1 MFFRFSCIIL
11 FIAFAGKLSAQ
22 DNSNFAHYFM
32 NPYSINPSFAG
43 TDGRPSL
50 FLTYRKQWINIDGAP
65 SVANV
70 SFHTPMGRKVGFGLN
85 VTNAER
91 GILNTTSAFLSN
103 SVNISLS
110 DLMTIRFG
118 ASIGAANNTIDP
130 EGLDNVPA
138 STLAGILD
146 QNTYLLGNAGISL
159 QVKYF
164 NFGVSIPN
172 LFNDEF
178 ISTEDFTV
186 GEITPLENLL
196 IFASN
201 RFYLTKDHKHMIE
214 PYLLYRYSDVL
225 PPQVEGSLVVTL
237 NHTVWFGGS
246 YKQDFGISAHGG
258 VKFNKMFGLGYSYN
272 IQNSGANEVNSPS
285 HELQLNVLFGGR
297 KKDRF
302 VYSFVDSELPKKKS
316 KRQEALEKRREELA
330 QQKAE
335 EEAKAKL
342 LAEQKAKE
350 EEEKRAQEAAELKEK
365 QEAQR
370 RAQEEQA
377 DREAELTQ
385 EKQAVGERQQRN
397 AELAQEKQA
406 EEVRKQREAAAAI
419 AAQRE
424 SQQQSNNI
432 TESKPDQTEE
442 AKTKEPEKIVEQKP
456 VEREKSKENLVAKY
470 STEDRVVVTR
480 GGHLLEIGT
489 GEYVVV
495 GVFTSYELAEKYSDD
510 LFFRGY
516 QSKFGYISQEGYWYV
531 YVFKS
536 TNIEEARSQRDQL
549 RQKQVFSKAWVL
561 SVQ

>member
-1 MFFRFSCIIL
+1 M
-11 FIAFAGKLSAQ
+11 GKLSAQ

-50 FLTYRKQWINIDGAP
+50 FLTYRKQWINIEGAP

-70 SFHTPMGRKVGFGLN
+70 SFHTPIGKRIGLGLN

-91 GILNTTSAFLSN
+91 GILNTSSAFLSN
-103 SVNISLS
+103 SVNVSLS
-110 DLMTIRFG
+110 DLMTLRFG
-118 ASIGAANNTIDP
+118 ASIGAANSTVDP
-130 EGLDNVPA
+130 DAFDNIPA
-138 STLAGILD
+138 STVAGILD
-146 QNTYLLGNAGISL
+146 QNTYLIANAGLSL

-172 LFNDEF
+172 LFTDEF
-178 ISTEDFTV
+178 ISTEDFTI
-186 GEITPLENLL
+186 GEVTPLENLL

-285 HELQLNVLFGGR
+285 HEIQLNILFGGR

-316 KRQEALEKRREELA
+316 KRQEALERRQEELA
-330 QQKAE
+330 QKKKE

-350 EEEKRAQEAAELKEK
+350 EEERKAQEVAEQKAQ
-365 QEAQR
+365 QEAER
-370 RAQEEQA
+370 KAQEQTDRETQEQTE
-377 DREAELTQ
+377 REAEIAKEQ
-385 EKQAVGERQQRN
+385 
-397 AELAQEKQA
+397 QA
-406 EEVRKQREAAAAI
+406 EEERQQREAAAAI

-424 SQQQSNNI
+424 NQQGKNNA
-432 TESKPDQTEE
+432 TPARPDQTNERE
-442 AKTKEPEKIVEQKP
+442 KVPEKKPVEPEKSQ
-456 VEREKSKENLVAKY
+456 ENLVAKY

-480 GGHLLEIGT
+480 GGHLLEIGK

-531 YVFKS
+531 YVFES
-536 TNIEEARSQRDQL
+536 TNIEAARSQRDQL

>member
-1 MFFRFSCIIL
+1 MFFRFSCLIL
-11 FIAFAGKLSAQ
+11 LCVSISRLSAQ

-50 FLTYRKQWINIDGAP
+50 FLTYRKQWINIEGAP
-65 SVANV
+65 SIGNA
-70 SFHTPMGRKVGFGLN
+70 SFHSPIGKRVGLGLN

-110 DLMTIRFG
+110 DLMTLRFG
-118 ASIGAANNTIDP
+118 ASIGAASNTLDINA
-130 EGLDNVPA
+130 LDNVPA
-138 STLAGILD
+138 STLALALD
-146 QNTYLLGNAGISL
+146 QNMYLIGNAGISL

-164 NFGVSIPN
+164 NFGASIPN
-172 LFNDEF
+172 LFTDEF
-178 ISTEDFTV
+178 ISTEDFTI
-186 GEITPLENLL
+186 GEVTPLENLL

-201 RFYLTKDHKHMIE
+201 RFYLTKKHKHMIE

-258 VKFNKMFGLGYSYN
+258 VKFNKVFGLGYSYN

-285 HELQLNVLFGGR
+285 HEIQLNLLFGGR

-330 QQKAE
+330 QQKKE
-335 EEAKAKL
+335 EEEKARL

-350 EEEKRAQEAAELKEK
+350 EEERKAQEAAEQKAQ

-370 RAQEEQA
+370 KAQEQS
-377 DREAELTQ
+377 DREAQ
-385 EKQAVGERQQRN
+385 
-397 AELAQEKQA
+397 LAQEQQA
-406 EEVRKQREAAAAI
+406 EEERKQREASLAAA
-419 AAQRE
+419 ALEADRE
-424 SQQQSNNI
+424 S
-432 TESKPDQTEE
+432 TENVTQTEPTQPE
-442 AKTKEPEKIVEQKP
+442 VKEEVVVEKPKE
-456 VEREKSKENLVAKY
+456 EKSQENLVGKY
-470 STEDRVVVTR
+470 TTEDRVVVTR
-480 GGHLLEIGT
+480 GGHLLEIGP

-536 TNIEEARSQRDQL
+536 SDIEEARSERDQL